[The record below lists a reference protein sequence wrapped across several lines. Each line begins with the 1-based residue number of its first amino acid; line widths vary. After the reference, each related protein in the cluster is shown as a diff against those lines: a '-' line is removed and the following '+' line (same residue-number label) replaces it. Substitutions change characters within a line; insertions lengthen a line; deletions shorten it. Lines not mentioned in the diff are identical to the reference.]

1 MAQYKLTYFD
11 ASVSRGEEC
20 RMALF
25 LAGVDFEDRRLP
37 GDAWPALKPSTPF
50 GALPI
55 LESEG
60 KPTLAQSNAI
70 LTYVGRRYGVHPTDP
85 WEAARHESILQSVED
100 LRAALA
106 PSGKIAD
113 PEEKKRA
120 REELASGLL
129 QTWGAQIEAQIRG
142 PFVGGSALLVA
153 DIKLFQISSSFR
165 RGALDHIPTDVLA
178 KFPKLHAL
186 HDAVAAHPK
195 IAEWRAKR

>member
-25 LAGVDFEDRRLP
+25 LAGVEFEDRRLA
-37 GDAWPALKPSTPF
+37 GDAWPALKASTPF

-55 LESEG
+55 LESPG

-70 LTYVGRRYGVHPTDP
+70 LTYVGRSYGLHPTDP

-120 REELASGLL
+120 REELASGLIA
-129 QTWGAQIEAQIRG
+129 TWGAQIEAQIRG
-142 PFVGGSALLVA
+142 PFVGGSVLQVA

-165 RGALDHIPTDVLA
+165 RGALDHIPADVFA
-178 KFPKLHAL
+178 KFTKLHAL
-186 HDAVAAHPK
+186 HDVVAAHPK